1 MLAKNASQ
9 RVGIF
14 EMSTK
19 IVVSQKNSYFWA
31 QKIKY
36 NKKKKKTLKNYVQ
49 LQVTGNTHSLPDRRK
64 VLLLTGKQWVK
75 NGTAQRTEEAN

>member
-14 EMSTK
+14 EMSTE

-36 NKKKKKTLKNYVQ
+36 NKKNTLKNYVQ

-75 NGTAQRTEEAN
+75 NGTAQCTEEAN

>member
-14 EMSTK
+14 EMSTE

-36 NKKKKKTLKNYVQ
+36 NKKKHIEELCSATSN
-49 LQVTGNTHSLPDRRK
+49 RK
-64 VLLLTGKQWVK
+64 HPQPS
-75 NGTAQRTEEAN
+75 

>member
-36 NKKKKKTLKNYVQ
+36 NKKKKN
-49 LQVTGNTHSLPDRRK
+49 
-64 VLLLTGKQWVK
+64 
-75 NGTAQRTEEAN
+75 TEELCSATSNRKHPQPS